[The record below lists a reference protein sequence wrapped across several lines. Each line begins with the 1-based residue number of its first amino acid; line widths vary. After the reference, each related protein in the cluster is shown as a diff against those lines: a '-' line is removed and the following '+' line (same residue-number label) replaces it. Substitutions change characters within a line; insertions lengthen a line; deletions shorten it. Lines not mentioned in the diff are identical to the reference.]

1 MTPKRCAQCGQPHTA
16 CTAHRRDG
24 DPCGMKPIRGL
35 AVCRMHGGSTK
46 RAKAKAARKQAEVE
60 AVKAVATLGLAV
72 DISPTDALLEE
83 VRWTAGHVAW
93 LRQRVEEL
101 DEEALT
107 WGTTQQASGPEG
119 TTITEKAGPSI
130 WYELY
135 AQERRHLVVVCA
147 AALRAGVEERRVQV
161 AEAQGAQLA
170 AVIRSI
176 LGDLRLTAAQ
186 QQLVGTVVPRH
197 LRAIGSSQ

>member
-1 MTPKRCAQCGQPHTA
+1 MTRILKDEIR
-16 CTAHRRDG
+16 CTATSKTTGER
-24 DPCGMKPIRGL
+24 CGNARIPGAKT
-35 AVCRMHGGSTK
+35 CRFHGSGTK
-46 RAKAKAARKQAEVE
+46 RSKAKAARVVAAREAE
-60 AVKAVATLGLAV
+60 KAVATLGLAV

-83 VRWTAGHVAW
+83 VKWTAGHVAW
-93 LRQRVEEL
+93 LRERVEEL

-107 WGTTQQASGPEG
+107 WGTAQHSSGPEG

-170 AVIRSI
+170 AVIRAI
-176 LGDLRLTAAQ
+176 LDDLRLTAAQ
-186 QQLVGTVVPRH
+186 QKLVASVVPRH
-197 LRAIGSSQ
+197 LRAIGGGS